1 MTVPAKADLK
11 PISQISYIAQCAHTE
26 AHWSSGEQHETFQG
40 FRCACLVPCRNR
52 LFHPR
57 ASTAPASDGRG
68 RRQVS
73 EAPAGF
79 EFDHEESRWKDR
91 RPVES
96 PDSPR
101 NTQLLAYGLPKITET
116 IWFVQFDCQDHTFT
130 SSAQSSVVTTTQVSL
145 LGSTV
150 LPGRYGIATRQPKK
164 S

>member
-1 MTVPAKADLK
+1 M
-11 PISQISYIAQCAHTE
+11 
-26 AHWSSGEQHETFQG
+26 
-40 FRCACLVPCRNR
+40 R
-52 LFHPR
+52 LFRVFGALALCLAATGCSIPGQAPPPHLMVADEGKYQKLLLDSNSITKR
-57 ASTAPASDGRG
+57 ADGKIDV
-68 RRQVS
+68 QMK
-73 EAPAGF
+73 A
-79 EFDHEESRWKDR
+79 
-91 RPVES
+91 VES